1 MVNVIT
7 SYYDNS
13 SSILT
18 GAPRLSLTKYFRDR
32 FWQVS
37 LTKIR
42 KTCMQSCR
50 FATSTW
56 HGFTKGVCLAPLLLL
71 VSETG
76 REIVTFLQPYIFAK
90 QTTSD
95 GRQSILSV

>member
-42 KTCMQSCR
+42 KTCMQSCAIDLR
-50 FATSTW
+50 PVL
-56 HGFTKGVCLAPLLLL
+56 GVVLQKG
-71 VSETG
+71 
-76 REIVTFLQPYIFAK
+76 
-90 QTTSD
+90 
-95 GRQSILSV
+95 